1 MSNENPVLT
10 VGTTP
15 PETIT
20 SEQTTMP
27 TFATDETTDT
37 TNGLFFFCLIC
48 VTKSLQYGN
57 YTAYLFATLR
67 SCGFIAYVGFVVT
80 MTIAGC

>member
-1 MSNENPVLT
+1 MLNENPVLT
-10 VGTTP
+10 VGTAT

-37 TNGLFFFCLIC
+37 TNGLFFS
-48 VTKSLQYGN
+48 V
-57 YTAYLFATLR
+57 
-67 SCGFIAYVGFVVT
+67 
-80 MTIAGC
+80 

>member
-1 MSNENPVLT
+1 MLNEN
-10 VGTTP
+10 

-37 TNGLFFFCLIC
+37 TNGLFFFLFSMRYQIAAIWKLYGVPIC
-48 VTKSLQYGN
+48 HFTQL
-57 YTAYLFATLR
+57 
-67 SCGFIAYVGFVVT
+67 
-80 MTIAGC
+80 